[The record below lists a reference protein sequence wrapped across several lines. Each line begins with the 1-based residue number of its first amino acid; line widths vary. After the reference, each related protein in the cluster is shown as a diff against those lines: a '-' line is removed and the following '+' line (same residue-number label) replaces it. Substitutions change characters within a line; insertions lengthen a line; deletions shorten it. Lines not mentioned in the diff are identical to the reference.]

1 MDSAHPCLDMCF
13 KMCLTAVEPLFT
25 TAVTQKPALLRS
37 KLNIEC
43 LCQTQGKNN
52 IAPAFKEICPVL
64 LNY

>member
-37 KLNIEC
+37 KLNI
-43 LCQTQGKNN
+43 
-52 IAPAFKEICPVL
+52 
-64 LNY
+64 